1 MISKVIQRKNNRE
14 RRKLR
19 IKKKVVGTAKVPR
32 LTVFRS
38 NRYIYGQIIDDSKG
52 RTLAANASEVKE
64 LHKGDKRLEG
74 SRRCGEAL
82 AKKALKA
89 KIKKVVFDRN
99 GYIYTGRVASFAK
112 GAREGG
118 LEF

>member
-1 MISKVIQRKNNRE
+1 MISKVIKRKDNRE

-19 IKKKVVGTAKVPR
+19 IRKKISGSAEMPR
-32 LTVFRS
+32 LSVFRS
-38 NRYIYGQIIDDSKG
+38 NRYIYGQLIDDTKG
-52 RTLAANASEVKE
+52 KTLVDVSSEVKG
-64 LHKGDKRLEG
+64 LHKEIKRLEA
-74 SRRCGEAL
+74 SQKCGEML
-82 AKKALKA
+82 AQKALKL